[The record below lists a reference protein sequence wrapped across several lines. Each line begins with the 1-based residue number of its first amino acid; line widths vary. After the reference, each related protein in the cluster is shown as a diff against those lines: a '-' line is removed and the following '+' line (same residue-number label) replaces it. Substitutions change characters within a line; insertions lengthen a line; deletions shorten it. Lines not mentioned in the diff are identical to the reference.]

1 MIIPADQL
9 SRTLSNGHQIPQMG
23 LGVFKVDDDVCQ
35 RVVSDALEVGY
46 RHIDT
51 AMIYRNEAAVG
62 RAIASSGIPR
72 DELFVTTKLWNS
84 DQGSDT
90 ARAAFEVSLE
100 LLGLDYVDLYL
111 IHWPGP
117 QRNAFVES
125 WAVLEKLH
133 HEGLAH
139 SIGVCNFQPDHLQRI
154 LDSGSVDSGSP
165 DSGGVVPV
173 INQVELHPAF
183 QQRTLRAFQE
193 PLGIIT
199 EAWGPLGQ
207 GKYEVAELP
216 GLAEIAATH
225 ERSLQQIILR
235 WHIQEGLVVIPKTV
249 RKERLV
255 ENLSVFDFELSPEEM
270 AQIAAMDADNRVGSH
285 PDDVNW

>member
-1 MIIPADQL
+1 MKVPADQL
-9 SRTLSNGHQIPQMG
+9 CLTLNNGNQIPQLG
-23 LGVFKVDDDVCQ
+23 LGVFKVEDDECA
-35 RVVSDALEVGY
+35 RVVSDALEAGY

-62 RAIASSGIPR
+62 RAIAASGIPR

-84 DQGSDT
+84 DQGSNT
-90 ARAAFEVSLE
+90 ARAAFETSLE

-111 IHWPGP
+111 IHWPAP
-117 QRNAFVES
+117 LRDQYVES
-125 WAVLEKLH
+125 WAVLEQLH

-139 SIGVCNFQPDHLQRI
+139 SIGVSNFQPEHLQRI
-154 LDSGSVDSGSP
+154 LDSGSV
-165 DSGGVVPV
+165 VPA

-207 GKYEVAELP
+207 GKYEVSELP
-216 GLAEIAATH
+216 GLAELAARH
-225 ERSLQQIILR
+225 DRSMQQIILR
-235 WHIQEGLVVIPKTV
+235 WHIQEGVVVFPKTV
-249 RKERLV
+249 RKERLI
-255 ENLSVFDFELSPEEM
+255 ENLSVFDFELSTEDM
-270 AQIAAMDADNRVGSH
+270 ALMAAMDADNRVGTH
-285 PDDVNW
+285 PDDGNW